1 LALPELTITAAARPP
16 FAFSRVRL
24 TSTGGA
30 KNLFCV
36 KTAAAGTGRPSSV
49 ASSAMS

>member
-16 FAFSRVRL
+16 LAASRDRL
-24 TSTGGA
+24 TPTGGA

-36 KTAAAGTGRPSSV
+36 KTAAQGTGLPSSV
-49 ASSAMS
+49 ASKAMS